1 MIFTTKMTQWLSKN
15 VHGKTFN
22 EITHLFNSR
31 FNTVC
36 TPHQIKGRCIYYG
49 IKADRKGKT
58 NKDCEVGTEKV
69 IDKRSGVVYIKI
81 SRKTTKGCS
90 KVGLP
95 GTWRQKHFVI
105 WEAVNG
111 PVPKS
116 HIVIFADRNKINF
129 EIDNL
134 ILVSKKELFYMCK
147 HEMLSSNPDLTKT
160 NLLIVRHRLL
170 IIDRVNRLTGKRHHY
185 SVEDKYRRFRL
196 KNNSLKNV
204 QMKVEGNQ

>member
-1 MIFTTKMTQWLSKN
+1 MIFTTKMTQWLSTN
-15 VHGKTFN
+15 VPGKTYN
-22 EITHLFNSR
+22 EITPLFNNR
-31 FNTVC
+31 FNAVC

-49 IKADRKGKT
+49 IKAGRKGKT
-58 NKDCEVGTEKV
+58 NQDCEVGTEKV
-69 IDKRSGVVYIKI
+69 INKRSGVVYIKI

-116 HIVIFADRNKINF
+116 HIVIFADRNKKNF
-129 EIDNL
+129 EIENL
-134 ILVSKKELFYMCK
+134 LLVSKRELFYMCR

-170 IIDRVNRLTGKRHHY
+170 IIDRVNRFVRNNWHY
-185 SVEDKYRRFRL
+185 SAEDKYRRYKKCEIRE
-196 KNNSLKNV
+196 N
-204 QMKVEGNQ
+204 

>member
-1 MIFTTKMTQWLSKN
+1 MIFTTKMIQWFSKN
-15 VHGKTFN
+15 VPGKTYN
-22 EITHLFNSR
+22 EITPLFNSR
-31 FNTVC
+31 FNNVC
-36 TPHQIKGRCIYYG
+36 TPRQTKGCCGHHG
-49 IKADRKGKT
+49 IKAGRKGKT

-95 GTWRQKHFVI
+95 GSWRQKHFVI
-105 WEAVNG
+105 WEAANG

-134 ILVSKKELFYMCK
+134 ILVSKRELFYMCK
-147 HEMLSSNPDLTKT
+147 NEMLSNNPDLTKT

-170 IIDRVNRLTGKRHHY
+170 IIDRVNRFARNNRHY
-185 SVEDKYRRFRL
+185 SAEDKYWRYKKIKKQAHRRI
-196 KNNSLKNV
+196 
-204 QMKVEGNQ
+204 EE